1 VGGWSGHWN
10 DWLLVLS
17 QSEMRVSG
25 TRKGGWGE
33 RWRWRWMFVGDEVE
47 GGGGSLAR
55 RREVRVEKVD
65 R

>member
-1 VGGWSGHWN
+1 
-10 DWLLVLS
+10 LLVLS